1 MISTWPFKVNHLV
14 VPCFE
19 IGPSG
24 VTDLNRR
31 RRVKQ
36 GIIFSVSHSSKVSV
50 SQCSRG
56 YGTVVFSG
64 HAKLDLRCGILLG
77 FSKPK
82 FGIIFK
88 PHKSH
93 VGDLAPP
100 LGWALDEEG
109 VGSEL
114 VEENIDSDDSSVN
127 SESKCVNSLNLD
139 HVKDSDHEGKM
150 RGDDNSKESGGSE
163 LVEEQTDSN
172 DASVNS
178 DLEGVMSLKLDQVQE
193 SDCEVKM
200 HGDDNS
206 KEGADEECDGKVD
219 VRALALRLQTV
230 KTVEDVEEILK
241 DKGDLPLQVF
251 STIISGFSKE
261 KKMDSALILFNWMK
275 KRKIETNGSYGPN
288 LFTYNGLLGVVK
300 QSGQFA
306 EMEAILNEMAEDGI
320 AYNVV
325 TYNTLMAIYI
335 EKGECDKALNML
347 EEIRRNGL
355 TPSPVSYSQA
365 LLAYRRMEDG
375 NGALNFFVEFR
386 EKYHQGEIGK
396 DDDGEDWEKEFMK
409 IEKFTIRVCYQVMR
423 CWLVSRD
430 NLSNNV
436 LKFLF
441 DMDNARIPLPQVDL
455 ERLAWACTREDHY
468 IVVKELYTRIRGRY
482 DKISLSVCNHAIWL
496 MGKAKKW
503 WAALE
508 IYEDLLDKGPKPNNL
523 SYELIVS
530 HFNFLLSAAKRKGIW
545 RWGVKLLNKMEDKGL
560 KPGCREW
567 NAVLVACSKAS
578 ETTAAVQI
586 FKRMV
591 ENGEKPTIISYGA
604 LLSALEKGKLYDD
617 ALRVWNHMVK
627 VGVEPNAYA
636 YTIMA
641 SIYTAQGNFN
651 RVDAII
657 QEMVTLGIEVT
668 VVTYNAIITGCA
680 HNGMSS
686 VAYEWFHRMKVQNI
700 SPNEITYEML
710 IEALANDGKPRLA
723 YQLYTRAKNEG
734 LTLSSKAYDAV
745 VQSSQANGATIE
757 LGLLGPRPA
766 DKKKKVQIRKTLNEF
781 YNLAGVPKRSQ
792 PFDRSEIYHSQTQE
806 NP

>member
-1 MISTWPFKVNHLV
+1 MRGGWVGEFGGGVGVDWEVHILNVDKLDDNTRKSIRSVHNILDNYLCIQILIVVIPLLVKLKEIDLQMRGIQPCQRPSLMTMKQYLFSLLVGRVTSTDTGKNGESVQFDFVMLNIDFNV
-14 VPCFE
+14 VEFNKLSSVE
-19 IGPSG
+19 EALGPP
-24 VTDLNRR
+24 NE
-31 RRVKQ
+31 
-36 GIIFSVSHSSKVSV
+36 KVSV
-50 SQCSRG
+50 FQFSRG
-56 YGTVVFSG
+56 YGTV
-64 HAKLDLRCGILLG
+64 
-77 FSKPK
+77 
-82 FGIIFK
+82 

-93 VGDLAPP
+93 FRTVTL
-100 LGWALDEEG
+100 
-109 VGSEL
+109 
-114 VEENIDSDDSSVN
+114 
-127 SESKCVNSLNLD
+127 
-139 HVKDSDHEGKM
+139 KDKF
-150 RGDDNSKESGGSE
+150 
-163 LVEEQTDSN
+163 VTDSN
-172 DASVNS
+172 DA
-178 DLEGVMSLKLDQVQE
+178 L
-193 SDCEVKM
+193 
-200 HGDDNS
+200 
-206 KEGADEECDGKVD
+206 
-219 VRALALRLQTV
+219 LRTV
-230 KTVEDVEEILK
+230 IV
-241 DKGDLPLQVF
+241 
-251 STIISGFSKE
+251 KE
-261 KKMDSALILFNWMK
+261 KY
-275 KRKIETNGSYGPN
+275 R
-288 LFTYNGLLGVVK
+288 
-300 QSGQFA
+300 
-306 EMEAILNEMAEDGI
+306 ED
-320 AYNVV
+320 
-325 TYNTLMAIYI
+325 
-335 EKGECDKALNML
+335 
-347 EEIRRNGL
+347 R
-355 TPSPVSYSQA
+355 
-365 LLAYRRMEDG
+365 
-375 NGALNFFVEFR
+375 
-386 EKYHQGEIGK
+386 K
-396 DDDGEDWEKEFMK
+396 DDDGEDWEKECLK
-409 IEKFTIRVCYQVMR
+409 LEKFTIRVCYQVMR

-430 NLSNNV
+430 NLSKNV
-436 LKFLF
+436 LKFLV
-441 DMDNARIPLPQVDL
+441 DMDNVGIPLPRADL

-468 IVVKELYTRIRGRY
+468 IVVKELYNRIRERY

-617 ALRVWNHMVK
+617 ALRVWNHMIK

-641 SIYTAQGNFN
+641 SIHTAQGNFN

-710 IEALANDGKPRLA
+710 IVALANDGKPRLA

-745 VQSSQANGATIE
+745 VQSSQANNATIE
-757 LGLLGPRPA
+757 LGLLGPRPV

-792 PFDRSEIYHSQTQE
+792 PFDRNEIYHSQTE
-806 NP
+806 ESP